1 MYEGI
6 CDAIHKELDLLDEK
20 YSKGTQLN
28 MQDLETIDSMAHALK
43 CLATYDAMKGG
54 YTRKP
59 RTERYSYDDG
69 YRRY

>member
-1 MYEGI
+1 MYEAI

-20 YSKGTQLN
+20 YAKGTQLN

-43 CLATYDAMKGG
+43 SLATYDAMKGG
-54 YTRKP
+54 YTRRS
-59 RTERYSYDDG
+59 RTERYPYEES